1 MVSFLRFW
9 LSRLSLVLISP
20 CRGLL
25 AMASDG
31 GSHGGPANG
40 SSVTTLVR
48 WLRTRSQTEKAALLG
63 AAALLTLIVLWYF
76 VEDHDN
82 LFIIAETVHFIGI
95 GVLVYKLTQEKSCSG
110 LSLKSQ
116 ILTAIFLAIRLMCSF
131 VMEYVRVCR
140 APVFFLL
147 AGWLAVVVVHD
158 CCFSWRWTWFLVHT
172 LRWVFF
178 RLGIVLTNELRTHKQ
193 L

>member
-1 MVSFLRFW
+1 
-9 LSRLSLVLISP
+9 
-20 CRGLL
+20 
-25 AMASDG
+25 MASDG

-140 APVFFLL
+140 APVFFFWL
-147 AGWLAVVVVHD
+147 AGWRWWWCMIAV
-158 CCFSWRWTWFLVHT
+158 FRGGGLGFWF
-172 LRWVFF
+172 
-178 RLGIVLTNELRTHKQ
+178 THSDGSSFASASC
-193 L
+193 